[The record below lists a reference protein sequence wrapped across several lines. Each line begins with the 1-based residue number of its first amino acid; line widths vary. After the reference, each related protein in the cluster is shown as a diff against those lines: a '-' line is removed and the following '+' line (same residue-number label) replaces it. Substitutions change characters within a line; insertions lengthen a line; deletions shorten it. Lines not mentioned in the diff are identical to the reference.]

1 MNQSKWE
8 KTSYLVLERIN
19 SEEHVLQEQSPEM
32 FCKKRCSEKF
42 RKIHMPQPAT
52 LLKKRL
58 AQVFSFE
65 FCEISKNTFFTE
77 HLWTIKIQELKIEIQ
92 EIQEPISSLIIELL
106 ILLRYIADRI
116 SVTDSK
122 QFYIT
127 SFILITNEVITFSF
141 LSTSSFAKFLT
152 INIFNKSNTTT

>member
-1 MNQSKWE
+1 MRFSFDMNQSKWE

-32 FCKKRCSEKF
+32 FSKKRCSEKF

-65 FCEISKNTFFTE
+65 FCEISKNSFFTE
-77 HLWTIKIQELKIEIQ
+77 NLGATASVSQPFAFIRTKVLSKFHFC
-92 EIQEPISSLIIELL
+92 SLL
-106 ILLRYIADRI
+106 Y
-116 SVTDSK
+116 
-122 QFYIT
+122 Q
-127 SFILITNEVITFSF
+127 
-141 LSTSSFAKFLT
+141 
-152 INIFNKSNTTT
+152 